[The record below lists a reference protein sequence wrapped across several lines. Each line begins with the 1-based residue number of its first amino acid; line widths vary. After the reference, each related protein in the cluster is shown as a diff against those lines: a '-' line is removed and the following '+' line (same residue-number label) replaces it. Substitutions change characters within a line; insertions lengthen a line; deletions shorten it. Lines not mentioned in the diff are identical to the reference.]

1 MHTKET
7 PTPECP
13 FIQTPQ
19 FKAVWDISSSIRHN
33 LEPSMHKVAFM
44 KEMLVYADME
54 EVFIQKNA
62 DDVLSGIIEILDDV
76 LTGFHAVTDNIS
88 NTYNKMEVVNG

>member
-7 PTPECP
+7 PTPESL
-13 FIQTPQ
+13 FQTPQ